1 MRILLTGITGYLGS
15 HLAKALLNRGDEVIG
30 LKRRT
35 SSLNRIENILPK
47 LVLHDMEDTDLSE
60 LLSQMGKIDAVI
72 HAATCYGRKGESSTE
87 ILQANLV
94 LPLKLL
100 NAAIEAGVDLF
111 INTDTVL
118 DKLLN
123 PYALSKGQFAEWG
136 KFFADQKKI
145 HFLNLK
151 LEHFYGTNDDPTKF
165 TAHVINSCLN
175 NAPELNLTLGEQQR
189 DFIFID
195 DVVSAYVLLLDKHN
209 TFEENFVDIEIGSG
223 IAITIKQFVETVHR
237 LTASTTRL
245 IFGALPYR
253 SGEAMYSKATVDVL
267 QALGWHCQQDINAG
281 INLVIEQH
289 RKSL

>member
-1 MRILLTGITGYLGS
+1 
-15 HLAKALLNRGDEVIG
+15 
-30 LKRRT
+30 
-35 SSLNRIENILPK
+35 
-47 LVLHDMEDTDLSE
+47 
-60 LLSQMGKIDAVI
+60 
-72 HAATCYGRKGESSTE
+72 
-87 ILQANLV
+87 NLV

-123 PYALSKGQFAEWG
+123 PYALSKGQFSEWG
-136 KFFADQKKI
+136 QFFADQKKI

-151 LEHFYGTNDDPTKF
+151 LEHFYGPNDDPTKF

-175 NAPELNLTLGEQQR
+175 NTPELNLTLGEQQR
-189 DFIFID
+189 DFVFID

-223 IAITIKQFVETVHR
+223 IAITIKQFVETAHR

-245 IFGALPYR
+245 NFGAVPYR
-253 SGEAMYSKATVDVL
+253 TGEAMYSKANTDKL
-267 QALGWHCQQDINAG
+267 ESLGWQCQYDTETG
-281 INLVIEQH
+281 INLIIKE
-289 RKSL
+289 

>member
-15 HLAKALLNRGDEVIG
+15 HLAKAILNRGDEVIG
-30 LKRRT
+30 LKRRS
-35 SSLNRIENILPK
+35 SSLNRIDNILPK
-47 LVLHDMEDTDLSE
+47 LVLHDLEDTDLSV
-60 LLSQMGKIDAVI
+60 LLSQLGKIDAVI
-72 HAATCYGRKGESSTE
+72 HTATCYGRKGESSTE

-118 DKLLN
+118 DKFLN

-136 KFFADQKKI
+136 QFFADQKKI
-145 HFLNLK
+145 LFLNLK
-151 LEHFYGTNDDPTKF
+151 LEHFYGPNDDPTKF

-189 DFIFID
+189 DFIFIN

-209 TFEENFVDIEIGSG
+209 TFEENFVEFEIGSG
-223 IAITIKQFVETVHR
+223 IAVTIKKFVETAHR
-237 LTASTTRL
+237 LTTSITRL
-245 IFGALPYR
+245 NFGALPYR
-253 SGEAMYSKATVDVL
+253 SGEAMYSKAKTDQL
-267 QALGWHCQQDINAG
+267 ETLGWHCHYDIEAG
-281 INLVIEQH
+281 ITQII
-289 RKSL
+289 KK